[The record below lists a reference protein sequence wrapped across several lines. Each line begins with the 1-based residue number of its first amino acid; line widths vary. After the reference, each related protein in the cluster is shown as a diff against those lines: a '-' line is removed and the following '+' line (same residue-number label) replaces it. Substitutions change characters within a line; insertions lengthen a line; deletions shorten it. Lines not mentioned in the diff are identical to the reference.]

1 MWGLYL
7 NISIIL
13 ICFCLFLIYV
23 ALIRKKYKI
32 DIYILFIILFCIIA
46 STQTKYLDRKYDV
59 TYKCIDNIFCRAIV
73 ISNKK
78 EKNYKNSYE
87 IKTLDNKT
95 KLIIYV
101 SKEQELKYGDLIEIE
116 GEYIAPDEERN
127 YKGFNYKQYL
137 KTKMIY
143 GTVNVLDLKVLKN
156 NQANFI
162 FTLSNNL
169 RESILEQTDK
179 IYNSNIKELVKGL
192 MIGEVDKIEEDV
204 VRSFRNSSL
213 AHILSISGT
222 HVSYII
228 FGSIFILENLKLSK
242 KKTYFISILIIIIF
256 MFITN
261 FVPSVV
267 RSCLSGIMMIF
278 SKIVYRKQDMLT
290 SLALSLLIL
299 LIINPFCIFDIG
311 LQLSYTGVLGIIIFN
326 NRIKKLLD
334 RYVKSNN
341 KILKTIKEGVAV
353 SLSVQIQILP
363 IQIINFNNIN
373 LVFIISNLIAIPILG
388 LVMILGFISIF
399 ISYFIFEIAITISKF
414 VEILLEVIIFIS
426 NITGEFKY
434 ANLIVVTPSIFLI
447 ISYYLLIL
455 FLINK
460 KKKTAKYFGIIVVFI
475 LIIGNL
481 VFVINQEFTI
491 HFIDVGQR

>member
-1 MWGLYL
+1 M
-7 NISIIL
+7 
-13 ICFCLFLIYV
+13 
-23 ALIRKKYKI
+23 
-32 DIYILFIILFCIIA
+32 FIILFCIIA

-59 TYKCIDNIFCRAIV
+59 TYKGIDNIFCRAIV

-156 NQANFI
+156 NQANLI

-169 RESILEQTDK
+169 RESILEQIDK

-192 MIGEVDKIEEDV
+192 LIGEVDKIEEEV
-204 VRSFRNSSL
+204 IKSFRNSSL

-334 RYVKSNN
+334 KYVKSNN
-341 KILKTIKEGVAV
+341 KILTTIKEGVSV
-353 SLSVQIQILP
+353 SLSVQILILP

-447 ISYYLLIL
+447 ISYYFLIL

-460 KKKTAKYFGIIVVFI
+460 KKKIAKYFGIIVVFI
-475 LIIGNL
+475 LIISNL
-481 VFVINQEFTI
+481 VFMINQEFTI
-491 HFIDVGQR
+491 HFIDVGQRG

>member
-1 MWGLYL
+1 M
-7 NISIIL
+7 
-13 ICFCLFLIYV
+13 
-23 ALIRKKYKI
+23 
-32 DIYILFIILFCIIA
+32 FIILFCIIA

-59 TYKCIDNIFCRAIV
+59 TYKGIDNIFCRAIV

-169 RESILEQTDK
+169 RESILEQIDK

-192 MIGEVDKIEEDV
+192 LIGEVDKIEEEV
-204 VRSFRNSSL
+204 IKSFRNSSL

-334 RYVKSNN
+334 KYVKSNN
-341 KILKTIKEGVAV
+341 KILTTIKEGVSV
-353 SLSVQIQILP
+353 SLSVQILILP

-447 ISYYLLIL
+447 ISYYFLIL

-460 KKKTAKYFGIIVVFI
+460 KKKIAKYFGIIVVFI

>member
-1 MWGLYL
+1 M
-7 NISIIL
+7 
-13 ICFCLFLIYV
+13 
-23 ALIRKKYKI
+23 
-32 DIYILFIILFCIIA
+32 FIILFCIIA

-59 TYKCIDNIFCRAIV
+59 TYKGIDNIFCRAIV

-127 YKGFNYKQYL
+127 YNGFNYKQYL

-169 RESILEQTDK
+169 RESILEQIDK

-192 MIGEVDKIEEDV
+192 LIGEVDKIEEEV
-204 VRSFRNSSL
+204 IKSFRNSSL

-334 RYVKSNN
+334 KYVKSNN
-341 KILKTIKEGVAV
+341 KILTTIKEGVSV
-353 SLSVQIQILP
+353 SLSVQILILP

-447 ISYYLLIL
+447 ISYYFLIL

-460 KKKTAKYFGIIVVFI
+460 KKKIAKYFGIIVVFI
-475 LIIGNL
+475 LIISNL
-481 VFVINQEFTI
+481 VFMINQEFTI
-491 HFIDVGQR
+491 HFIDVGQRG

>member
-1 MWGLYL
+1 
-7 NISIIL
+7 
-13 ICFCLFLIYV
+13 
-23 ALIRKKYKI
+23 
-32 DIYILFIILFCIIA
+32 
-46 STQTKYLDRKYDV
+46 
-59 TYKCIDNIFCRAIV
+59 
-73 ISNKK
+73 
-78 EKNYKNSYE
+78 
-87 IKTLDNKT
+87 
-95 KLIIYV
+95 
-101 SKEQELKYGDLIEIE
+101 
-116 GEYIAPDEERN
+116 
-127 YKGFNYKQYL
+127 
-137 KTKMIY
+137 MIY

-169 RESILEQTDK
+169 RESILEQIDK

-192 MIGEVDKIEEDV
+192 LIGEVDKIEEDV

-353 SLSVQIQILP
+353 SLSVQILILP

-426 NITGEFKY
+426 NTTGEFKY

-491 HFIDVGQR
+491 HFIDVGQRW

>member
-1 MWGLYL
+1 M
-7 NISIIL
+7 
-13 ICFCLFLIYV
+13 
-23 ALIRKKYKI
+23 
-32 DIYILFIILFCIIA
+32 FIILFCIIA

-59 TYKCIDNIFCRAIV
+59 TYKGIDNIFCRAIV

-169 RESILEQTDK
+169 RESILEQIDK

-192 MIGEVDKIEEDV
+192 LIGEVDKIEEDV
-204 VRSFRNSSL
+204 LRSFRNSSL

-353 SLSVQIQILP
+353 SLSVQILILP

>member
-1 MWGLYL
+1 M
-7 NISIIL
+7 
-13 ICFCLFLIYV
+13 
-23 ALIRKKYKI
+23 
-32 DIYILFIILFCIIA
+32 FIILFCIIA

-59 TYKCIDNIFCRAIV
+59 TYKGIDNIFCRAIV

-169 RESILEQTDK
+169 RESILEQIDK

-192 MIGEVDKIEEDV
+192 LIGEVDKIEEEV
-204 VRSFRNSSL
+204 IKSFRNSSL

-334 RYVKSNN
+334 KYVKSNN
-341 KILKTIKEGVAV
+341 KILTTIKEGVSV
-353 SLSVQIQILP
+353 SLSVQILILP

-455 FLINK
+455 FLINDK
-460 KKKTAKYFGIIVVFI
+460 KKIAKYFGIIVVFI
-475 LIIGNL
+475 LVIGNL

-491 HFIDVGQR
+491 HFIDVGQRG